1 MTSGRGRLAALNLA
15 AVTCWQKHE
24 RLGVAR
30 LGRLAGTGMRT
41 FRAVVLGCGIDAVAF
56 FELVLAHAF
65 HVVFHDLWRVGH
77 ALGVNDGRLHRKRE
91 ANGGCQRRCNKH
103 TTVHDVF
110 PLLVRPDAGT
120 GGQSFAMETEKV
132 TRLNQTLCDLADHYL
147 ITGGDLPRPSRTHFG
162 SAGKT
167 MNRSC
172 FPAGGPRR

>member
-1 MTSGRGRLAALNLA
+1 MLGGRISLLTSGRGRLGGLNLA

-30 LGRLAGTGMRT
+30 LRRLAGTGMRT
-41 FRAVVLGCGIDAVAF
+41 FRAVVLGWGIDGGAF

-77 ALGVNDGRLHRKRE
+77 ALGVNDGSLHGERE
-91 ANGGCQRRCNKH
+91 PNGGCQRRCNKH

-120 GGQSFAMETEKV
+120 GGQSFALKAQKV
-132 TRLNQTLCDLADHYL
+132 TRLNQTFCGRRSPPPYNPPTPAHA
-147 ITGGDLPRPSRTHFG
+147 LPPLPPHARPSNPYT
-162 SAGKT
+162 
-167 MNRSC
+167 
-172 FPAGGPRR
+172 